1 MEMDMDSIFREYGM
15 DGIEAQL
22 GELFPTLQIDLE
34 TLLKQA
40 FTGDIKGALTGV
52 VQMTFIRVARYPPSS
67 DQISCTIRYLSSME
81 VKKRR
86 V

>member
-40 FTGDIKGALTGV
+40 FTGDIKGALAAFGADGRV
-52 VQMTFIRVARYPPSS
+52 VFAAIEVA
-67 DQISCTIRYLSSME
+67 D
-81 VKKRR
+81 
-86 V
+86 

>member
-40 FTGDIKGALTGV
+40 FTGDIKADDLRQCDNGPCILKKYVSAPVADGYRGGAY
-52 VQMTFIRVARYPPSS
+52 FPFYP
-67 DQISCTIRYLSSME
+67 YF
-81 VKKRR
+81 
-86 V
+86 